1 MNLKIVYNWMVD
13 NEVTNAWPSTKFKCL
28 LSAYMHMYV
37 YVKQKRIS
45 NYYFMLVLRVSCLM
59 QSFSQL
65 NKIYKC

>member
-37 YVKQKRIS
+37 CVKQKRIS

-59 QSFSQL
+59 QSFRQL